1 MLFAV
6 GGLAAPPESVGA
18 LALALGATVGA
29 LGGTRKVSSTIKRSL
44 LGVTWS
50 VDEDEAKGRT
60 AGAMTAA
67 TLGVKR
73 CARQATVAAT
83 PIAEAAANPNH

>member
-1 MLFAV
+1 MVFAV
-6 GGLAAPPESVGA
+6 GAAVAPLGSA
-18 LALALGATVGA
+18 LALALGATGGA
-29 LGGTRKVSSTIKRSL
+29 LDGPCKASSTFRRSL

-50 VDEDEAKGRT
+50 ADKDEAKGRT